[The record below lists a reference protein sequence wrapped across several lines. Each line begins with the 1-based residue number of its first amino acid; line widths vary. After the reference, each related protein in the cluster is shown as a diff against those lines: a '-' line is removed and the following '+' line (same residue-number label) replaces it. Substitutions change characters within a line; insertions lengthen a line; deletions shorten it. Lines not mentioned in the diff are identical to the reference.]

1 MDSINIEDTI
11 NVNVSNKQIQI
22 KNMDIEISGIS
33 ICKECIYDDINCFRD
48 GKDCQMQAIETV
60 LNLLE
65 KKDERISDLEY
76 ALIDMVMQF
85 ADRPKIKDYHYALS
99 TMGLSALETAFAE
112 LDFDDPMPVAEAEK
126 KYKVLVDKYYERKV
140 ENGN

>member
-1 MDSINIEDTI
+1 MNEEEVIERLNRYKTI
-11 NVNVSNKQIQI
+11 KVLYGNTFAMHLEQLEQL
-22 KNMDIEISGIS
+22 KNDI
-33 ICKECIYDDINCFRD
+33 D
-48 GKDCQMQAIETV
+48 TV

-99 TMGLSALETAFAE
+99 TMGLSTLETAFAE

>member
-1 MDSINIEDTI
+1 MNE
-11 NVNVSNKQIQI
+11 
-22 KNMDIEISGIS
+22 E
-33 ICKECIYDDINCFRD
+33 E
-48 GKDCQMQAIETV
+48 AIERLNRFKTIKVLYGNTYSMHLEQLEQLQNDIDTV

-65 KKDERISDLEY
+65 KKDKRILDLEY

-140 ENGN
+140 ENEN

>member
-1 MDSINIEDTI
+1 MTEEE
-11 NVNVSNKQIQI
+11 KKAI
-22 KNMDIEISGIS
+22 KSM
-33 ICKECIYDDINCFRD
+33 KRFVECRQDMTAVTASEM
-48 GKDCQMQAIETV
+48 KTV

-65 KKDERISDLEY
+65 KKDKRISDLEY
-76 ALIDMVMQF
+76 ALIDMVFQF
-85 ADRPKIKDYHYALS
+85 ADRAKIKGCHYALN

-126 KYKVLVDKYYERKV
+126 KYKILVDKYFERKV

>member
-1 MDSINIEDTI
+1 MTNERAIERLKERITDNQEKTL
-11 NVNVSNKQIQI
+11 QIFLEQ
-22 KNMDIEISGIS
+22 DIE
-33 ICKECIYDDINCFRD
+33 
-48 GKDCQMQAIETV
+48 AIETV

-65 KKDERISDLEY
+65 KKDKRISDLEY

-126 KYKVLVDKYYERKV
+126 KYKALVDKYFEKKV
-140 ENGN
+140 EEDK

>member
-1 MDSINIEDTI
+1 MNEEEARERLKRIDIKFFLCGMNEQSNYIVDEADK
-11 NVNVSNKQIQI
+11 VNN
-22 KNMDIEISGIS
+22 
-33 ICKECIYDDINCFRD
+33 
-48 GKDCQMQAIETV
+48 AIETV

-65 KKDERISDLEY
+65 KKDKRISDLEY

-126 KYKVLVDKYYERKV
+126 KYKVLVDKYFERKV
-140 ENGN
+140 END

>member
-1 MDSINIEDTI
+1 MNEEEAKVYFKNYIKVKKEVIKERQKEGLNADSKYTQQLEEM
-11 NVNVSNKQIQI
+11 V
-22 KNMDIEISGIS
+22 EA
-33 ICKECIYDDINCFRD
+33 F
-48 GKDCQMQAIETV
+48 ETV

-65 KKDERISDLEY
+65 KKDKRISDLEY

-85 ADRPKIKDYHYALS
+85 ADRPKIKDCHYALS

-126 KYKVLVDKYYERKV
+126 KYKVLVDKYFEKKV
-140 ENGN
+140 EG